1 MSYWNIVHIKN
12 GNIKLDQIVTMNFK
26 GNIRHW
32 KKEDISEK
40 SFINCLFKKI
50 YIYILVYTNQT
61 QFFLDFNFPTCQYDS
76 LSN

>member
-26 GNIRHW
+26 
-32 KKEDISEK
+32 EDISEK
-40 SFINCLFKKI
+40 SFINCLFKNI
-50 YIYILVYTNQT
+50 YIYILEYTNQT